1 MSLFQV
7 KLNNGTQ
14 GMLDNDPYGDSIQRS
29 IYVAGPDRISVQL
42 KDGQTFK
49 GPNYWKRFAY
59 PQTSKDQAFLIV
71 LEDDGSVWSDYSDSN
86 NVPKVY
92 KLIVNTESNFE
103 DNSIDIESY
112 SGKFAEF
119 VQITNQSNEYVKIKL
134 NGLSDAIFEL
144 GPKETQV
151 FNYGEINIKKIEA
164 APIES
169 SEESVALQIILA
181 IPTK

>member
-14 GMLDNDPYGDSIQRS
+14 GMLDNDPNGESIQRS
-29 IYVAGPDRISVQL
+29 IYVAGPDRVNVQL
-42 KDGQTFK
+42 KDGQVFK
-49 GPNYWKRFAY
+49 GSNYWKRFVY

-71 LEDDGSVWSDYSDSN
+71 LEDDGSVWYDYSESN
-86 NVPKVY
+86 NIPRVY
-92 KLIVNTESNFE
+92 KLVVNVGSDFE
-103 DNSIDIESY
+103 DNTIDIESDY
-112 SGKFAEF
+112 GKFAEF
-119 VQITNQSNEYVKIKL
+119 VQITNQSNEQVKIKL

-164 APIES
+164 GSVES
-169 SEESVALQIILA
+169 AEESVVLQVILA